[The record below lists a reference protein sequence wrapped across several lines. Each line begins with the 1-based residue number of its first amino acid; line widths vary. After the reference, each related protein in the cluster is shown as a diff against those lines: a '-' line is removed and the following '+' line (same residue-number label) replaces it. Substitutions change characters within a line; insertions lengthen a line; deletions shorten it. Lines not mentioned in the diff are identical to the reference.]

1 MIYCNPFLHCDFNSI
16 FLQKKIEHIFILQN
30 NNKNPHYHIIQYQYQ
45 YQDQDQDNDNQSFSR
60 FN

>member
-16 FLQKKIEHIFILQN
+16 FFCKKIEHIFILQN
-30 NNKNPHYHIIQYQYQ
+30 NNIKPTLSYYQIIQY
-45 YQDQDQDNDNQSFSR
+45 QDQDNDNQSFSR